1 MMFHSHRR
9 IDLAAQFQQEG
20 YTIIGL
26 QETRL
31 KKARAMPV
39 RIFTVIASSA
49 GDKGQAGIELWI
61 KSSFL
66 SPGKVPIVLHA
77 DMRML
82 LVKVET
88 VWAFATGGGSCTRC

>member
-1 MMFHSHRR
+1 MFHSHRR

-39 RIFTVIASSA
+39 QRPVPFSIHHALYWTELEEGAEPFESLSKVKLDSS
-49 GDKGQAGIELWI
+49 IYEI
-61 KSSFL
+61 KMQQ
-66 SPGKVPIVLHA
+66 PMQMV
-77 DMRML
+77 
-82 LVKVET
+82 
-88 VWAFATGGGSCTRC
+88 